1 LVTKIFVYLF
11 ASVWIFGSDT

>member
-11 ASVWIFGSDT
+11 ASMWIFGSDT